1 MTIKLIN
8 GIPTRMLED
17 VEKRIGKV
25 LKKVEEGE
33 NYFVYISNPSD
44 DGQFGDFEVFLKKYE
59 PKSILDSHT
68 EYEQIEHYP
77 ATSEWGKIAW
87 SFRKRTN
94 VDKQIKKFL
103 SKKV

>member
-44 DGQFGDFEVFLKKYE
+44 DG
-59 PKSILDSHT
+59 
-68 EYEQIEHYP
+68 
-77 ATSEWGKIAW
+77 
-87 SFRKRTN
+87 
-94 VDKQIKKFL
+94 KF
-103 SKKV
+103 